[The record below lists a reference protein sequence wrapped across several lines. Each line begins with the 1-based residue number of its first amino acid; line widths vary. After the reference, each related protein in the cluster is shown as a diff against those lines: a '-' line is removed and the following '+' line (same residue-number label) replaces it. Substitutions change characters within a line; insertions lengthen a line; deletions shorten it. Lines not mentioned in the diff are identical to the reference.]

1 VDLTGTNPDQ
11 PVPITRTLYQN
22 LLWRGIFY
30 LSSFALN
37 IAIARQ
43 YEAAGSGYFYY
54 LISIYSLGVL
64 FISISLESGITYY
77 ASRQEIAPAKLQ
89 GFAIAWSLAA
99 GLISLLA
106 AYIFVPA
113 QYNGATR
120 SFLLL
125 SAFCFISGNMLS
137 TYAAGL
143 FYAKE
148 EFRLSNSISAVFN
161 FVLIAM
167 LVSGVL
173 KEEFFKIYFIS
184 FLVLGVVVSIGY
196 SVKYNISPLT
206 GFLNLAEFKLLF
218 RYCLPA
224 FLANLL
230 FFLLYRLDYWFVENW
245 CSPEDLG
252 NYIQVSKLG
261 QLFFILPTILAGA
274 VFPLTAGGKKEE
286 VNQML
291 ATISRLMLMLY
302 ILACGV
308 LAACGQWFFPALFG
322 KSFGGMYIPFLLL
335 IPGILSLSGLFTL
348 TAYYAGKN
356 RLSVNIYGTLI
367 ALAVIIAGDSIFIPR
382 YGIHAAALVSSIGY
396 IVYQVYVLLIF
407 KKEYGTPLP
416 DFFIP
421 KPTDLAVLKRI
432 FSRIIGQ

>member
-1 VDLTGTNPDQ
+1 M
-11 PVPITRTLYQN
+11 PITKILYQN

-43 YEAAGSGYFYY
+43 YEAAVSGYFYY
-54 LISIYSLGVL
+54 LISIYSLAVL

-77 ASRQEIAPAKLQ
+77 ASRKAIDPSRLQ
-89 GFAIAWSLAA
+89 GFAMAWSLAA
-99 GLISLLA
+99 GLISFLA
-106 AYIFVPA
+106 VYCFIPA
-113 QYNGATR
+113 EYKGTTR
-120 SFLLL
+120 SFLML

-137 TYAAGL
+137 TYASGL

-148 EFRLSNSISAVFN
+148 EFRLTNIISAGFN
-161 FVLIAM
+161 FALIVL
-167 LVSGVL
+167 LVTGVL
-173 KEEFFKIYFIS
+173 KEEFFRAYFIS
-184 FLVLGVVVSIGY
+184 FFLLGILVSFAYSI
-196 SVKYNISPLT
+196 KYKTRPFA

-230 FFLLYRLDYWFVENW
+230 FFFLYRIDYWFVENW

-286 VNQML
+286 VNQLL
-291 ATISRLMLMLY
+291 ATISRVILLLY
-302 ILACGV
+302 ILTCGA
-308 LAACGQWFFPALFG
+308 LAICGQWLFPVVFG
-322 KSFGGMYIPFLLL
+322 KSFTGMYVPFLLL
-335 IPGILSLSGLFTL
+335 VPGILSLSGLFTV

-356 RLSVNIYGTLI
+356 RLGVNIYGTLI
-367 ALAVIIAGDSIFIPR
+367 ALAVIITGDSIFIPR
-382 YGIHAAALVSSIGY
+382 YGISAAALVSSIGY
-396 IVYQVYVLLIF
+396 IVYQVYVLIIF
-407 KKEYGTPLP
+407 KKEYGTPVM

-421 KPTDLAVLKRI
+421 KRSDWKEIKTIWSSLTGNK
-432 FSRIIGQ
+432 